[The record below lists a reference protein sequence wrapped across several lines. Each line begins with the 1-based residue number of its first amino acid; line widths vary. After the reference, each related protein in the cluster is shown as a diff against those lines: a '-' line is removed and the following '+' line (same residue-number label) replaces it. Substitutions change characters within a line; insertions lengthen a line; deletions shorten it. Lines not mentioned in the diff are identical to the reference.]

1 MAKGDEIMPDVGLK
15 SVCEQLHLTKRIID
29 DMTLV
34 ITLARLIKPFE
45 LKGDIEA
52 AMLVTAI
59 RGKTFTPSGM
69 KARVQRSLYKED
81 IHFRVTGGKMRLWN
95 REAIIAQ
102 EIQFMKDDG
111 YEVI

>member
-1 MAKGDEIMPDVGLK
+1 MQDLALK
-15 SVCEQLHLTKRIID
+15 SVCDQLHLTKRIID

-45 LKGDIEA
+45 LKGDLEA
-52 AMLVTAI
+52 AMLVSAI
-59 RGKTFTPSGM
+59 RGKAFTASGI
-69 KARVQRSLYKED
+69 KARVSRGLYQED
-81 IHFRVTGGKMRLWN
+81 RHFRLTGGKMRLWN

-111 YEVI
+111 YEIV

>member
-1 MAKGDEIMPDVGLK
+1 MAQGDEIMQDLALK
-15 SVCEQLHLTKRIID
+15 SACEQLHLTKRIID
-29 DMTLV
+29 DMALV

-45 LKGDIEA
+45 LKGDLEA

-59 RGKTFTPSGM
+59 RGKTFTASGI
-69 KARVQRSLYKED
+69 KSRVKRGLYKED
-81 IHFRVTGGKMRLWN
+81 EHFRLTGGKMRLWN

-102 EIQFMKDDG
+102 EIQFIKDDG